1 VPLPTGR
8 MPAATSLPAPEV
20 RGQAAGPH
28 PLGVHATR
36 VLRAAYPLQRAV
48 YRVHDWLYRRTDG
61 RVGRLFARRP
71 CLVLTT
77 TGRRSGRPRTVVL
90 VYVLDGD
97 RWVVVGSNLGSRRP
111 PAWLLNL
118 QDAPDATVTI
128 AGRRTS
134 VRATV
139 ASPEERERLWPIV
152 DRRNYGQ
159 YGRYQ
164 AVADRTILLVIL
176 EPVAG

>member
-1 VPLPTGR
+1 
-8 MPAATSLPAPEV
+8 
-20 RGQAAGPH
+20 
-28 PLGVHATR
+28 
-36 VLRAAYPLQRAV
+36 
-48 YRVHDWLYRRTDG
+48 
-61 RVGRLFARRP
+61 VGRLFARRP

-77 TGRRSGRPRTVVL
+77 TGRRSGRPRTVIL

-97 RWVVVGSNLGSRRP
+97 RWVVVGSNMGSRRP

-118 QDAPDATVTI
+118 QDAPDATVTV
-128 AGRRTS
+128 AGRRTP

-164 AVADRTILLVIL
+164 ALADRTILLVIL
-176 EPVAG
+176 EPVRG